1 MAFNSA
7 MTSPAPTELHPD
19 AQLIERLGGPSV
31 VARALGF
38 EMPRGVQ
45 RVQNW
50 KYRGIPE
57 VLLLKRADVF
67 FPPQPE
73 GQGVADAA

>member
-1 MAFNSA
+1 
-7 MTSPAPTELHPD
+7 MTTQAPIELHPD
-19 AQLIERLGGPSV
+19 ALLIEKLGGPSA

-57 VLLLKRADVF
+57 VLLLKRPDVF
-67 FPPQPE
+67 FPTE
-73 GQGVADAA
+73 GEGVADAA